1 MFVLEISNQ
10 FAFWRQFTKIL
21 IFWLFSPYT
30 HLQYFSTFCSHCEQG
45 ALTMMM
51 DFISS
56 MHTYYTT
63 ICSTTEQRKWWT
75 ILSWV
80 SEIGFLQPEINT
92 IYGIEHFEKSSKI
105 WQKIKKSLEFNSLFK
120 ATSKLD
126 TRLLKTQSITNQRQ
140 DDLHRHY
147 FN

>member
-56 MHTYYTT
+56 MHTYYYYLQYNWTKEVMDY
-63 ICSTTEQRKWWT
+63 TELGLWNQFFATRNQYEKWDWT
-75 ILSWV
+75 LWKIVKNMAKNEEKPWIQL
-80 SEIGFLQPEINT
+80 IIQG
-92 IYGIEHFEKSSKI
+92 HFK
-105 WQKIKKSLEFNSLFK
+105 
-120 ATSKLD
+120 
-126 TRLLKTQSITNQRQ
+126 TRYPTFENPVY
-140 DDLHRHY
+140 H
-147 FN
+147 